1 MSRDRLERLIEA
13 IENPVVEQNGHS
25 AYYIPHDVAKWFP
38 GAARSLLNGDIR
50 ALGLFRSPGRPV
62 ESNERT
68 VDLAEKALTAKMQGK
83 TWAEINL
90 MIFGQKSEPPDE
102 RYIRT
107 LVDRYKPLVLARLL
121 NRRWV
126 SWSEERKQRA
136 FLKNSRRGK
145 PGL

>member
-62 ESNERT
+62 ESNGRT

-90 MIFGQKSEPPDE
+90 MIFGQ
-102 RYIRT
+102 IVRT
-107 LVDRYKPLVLARLL
+107 AGRTVYPNACRPI
-121 NRRWV
+121 
-126 SWSEERKQRA
+126 QT
-136 FLKNSRRGK
+136 
-145 PGL
+145 PGLGKAA